1 MDNMDK
7 KKLAKYLIEEFPFLD
22 QYKEFGNLLQNHTF
36 DEICDTLAYQI
47 VERRI
52 KDKFYGEFIN

>member
-47 VERRI
+47 V
-52 KDKFYGEFIN
+52 